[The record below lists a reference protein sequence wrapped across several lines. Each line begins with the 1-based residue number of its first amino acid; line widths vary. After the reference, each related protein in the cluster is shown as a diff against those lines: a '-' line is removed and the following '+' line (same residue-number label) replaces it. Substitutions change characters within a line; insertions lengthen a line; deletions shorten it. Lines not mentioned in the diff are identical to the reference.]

1 MVDGCAATGSHDK
14 NDWII
19 DCAAQSQVYN
29 DLLEIIAELSTM
41 VP

>member
-1 MVDGCAATGSHDK
+1 VDGCAATGAPDK

-19 DCAAQSQVYN
+19 DGAAQSQVYN
-29 DLLEIIAELSTM
+29 DLREIIAELSAM